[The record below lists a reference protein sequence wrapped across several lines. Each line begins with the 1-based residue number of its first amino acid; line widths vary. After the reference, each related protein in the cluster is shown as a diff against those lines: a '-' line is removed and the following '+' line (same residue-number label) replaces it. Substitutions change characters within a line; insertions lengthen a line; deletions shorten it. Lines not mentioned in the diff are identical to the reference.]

1 MVERD
6 SVEQEK
12 TTTTN
17 KKKKKSQNSIGQEM
31 QKMQNM
37 ACDFEGATFER
48 TDKQNASGC
57 STPGF

>member
-12 TTTTN
+12 TTTTK

-48 TDKQNASGC
+48 TDKQKASGC